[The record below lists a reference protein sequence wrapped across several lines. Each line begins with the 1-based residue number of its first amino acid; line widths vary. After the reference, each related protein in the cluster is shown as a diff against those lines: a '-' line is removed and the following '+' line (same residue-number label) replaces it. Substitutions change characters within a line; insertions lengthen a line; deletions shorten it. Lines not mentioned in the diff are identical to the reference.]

1 MKSPLQIVVSASRV
15 SYLFVLA
22 LCLMAARSALADYDF
37 WAGVPGVSATTNWT
51 DAANWTGAVQTYYN
65 EVEFTGI
72 GTSANNN
79 FSVNN
84 VLDGTTGVAQVPIWE
99 LDFVPTN
106 GNYTTLIS
114 PGVTLTL
121 NAGRGYLAVGADQL
135 HTASPAPANAF
146 ETITITGAGGTLS
159 MAGNLYVNQGSPTP

>member
-1 MKSPLQIVVSASRV
+1 MKSPRQIVVSASRV
-15 SYLFVLA
+15 SYLSVLA
-22 LCLMAARSALADYDF
+22 LCLLAARPARADYNF
-37 WAGVPGVSATTNWT
+37 WAGAPGISATTNWT
-51 DAANWTGAVQTYYN
+51 DAANWTGAIQTYYN

-84 VLDGTTGVAQVPIWE
+84 VLYATTGDAQVPIGE

-121 NAGRGYLAVGADQL
+121 NAGRGFLEIGADQL
-135 HTASPAPANAF
+135 HTGSPAPSNAV
-146 ETITITGAGGTLS
+146 ETITITGSGGTLS
-159 MAGNLYVNQGSPTP
+159 MARNVHVN